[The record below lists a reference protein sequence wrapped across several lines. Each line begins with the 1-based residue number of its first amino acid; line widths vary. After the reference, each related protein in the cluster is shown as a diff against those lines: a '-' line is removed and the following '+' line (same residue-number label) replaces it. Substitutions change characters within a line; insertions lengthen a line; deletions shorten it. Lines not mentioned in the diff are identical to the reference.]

1 MKTQWQIYKELELL
15 PDSIPQTGAA
25 NCLFAL
31 HLNKVW
37 RVLSNTLSVKLPHD
51 EQRVEYLERCL
62 LLDCGRYVAV
72 NNSWQKL
79 WTVLN
84 QLLWQ
89 PQSCPEPQI
98 WQRSDRAGYTWW
110 HVYDPI
116 TGRTAQLESEEA
128 VQIWLEERFYS
139 YKSC

>member
-15 PDSIPQTGAA
+15 PDSIPQPGAD
-25 NCLFAL
+25 NRLFAL

-37 RVLSNTLSVKLPHD
+37 RVLSNTLPAKLPH
-51 EQRVEYLERCL
+51 EQQVEYLEQCL
-62 LLDCGRYVAV
+62 VLDCGYYLAG
-72 NNSWQKL
+72 NNTWQKL
-79 WTVLN
+79 WTLLN

-89 PQSCPEPQI
+89 PQSHTEPRI
-98 WQRSDRAGYTWW
+98 WQRLDRAGYTWW
-110 HVYDPI
+110 HVYDPT

-139 YKSC
+139 YKGC